1 MEDATAFFSLRWAAS
16 QATKPNERAMVLEVL
31 VDIRNFEPGW
41 NAWRRRHCFS
51 RLLVTLD
58 LMRVP
63 NQVAPLTE
71 SVAPTPK
78 MARCGWRAA
87 APAWYPEGRVAV

>member
-1 MEDATAFFSLRWAAS
+1 
-16 QATKPNERAMVLEVL
+16 MVLEVL

-63 NQVAPLTE
+63 KQVAPLTE
-71 SVAPTPK
+71 SGPTSAAGTAPEARGQISVRWHAGGRERCVRTPLLELL
-78 MARCGWRAA
+78 ARGIHSTQ
-87 APAWYPEGRVAV
+87 